1 MTTTARHQELEYRLS
16 VHNQRT
22 CARNLQEW
30 YETKLQPLMESHHSA
45 LENTKTT
52 MINTI
57 NAIIDCASTCSR
69 IYSHGLDKA
78 SSLLPLRHRALIQEK
93 MDLEAASRALVPVD
107 YYNSFFNVGKPSPL
121 HFGISVLPLN
131 FSTQIIQ
138 FISRVPAVSL
148 LEAEQTNELGRMDSD
163 YITLFELAQ
172 YGPLLPLNSQ
182 EFERVKFSKS
192 ISRRSLVALMAPDK
206 SVWEPFGSVARKG
219 LIKMAIGNVLPEWLT
234 FRKNSDFIV
243 DAMGRK
249 WDFETDKPMPN

>member
-1 MTTTARHQELEYRLS
+1 M
-16 VHNQRT
+16 
-22 CARNLQEW
+22 
-30 YETKLQPLMESHHSA
+30 
-45 LENTKTT
+45 
-52 MINTI
+52 
-57 NAIIDCASTCSR
+57 
-69 IYSHGLDKA
+69 
-78 SSLLPLRHRALIQEK
+78 
-93 MDLEAASRALVPVD
+93 
-107 YYNSFFNVGKPSPL
+107 
-121 HFGISVLPLN
+121 
-131 FSTQIIQ
+131 
-138 FISRVPAVSL
+138 SL

-206 SVWEPFGSVARKG
+206 LVWEPFGSVARKG

>member
-1 MTTTARHQELEYRLS
+1 M
-16 VHNQRT
+16 
-22 CARNLQEW
+22 
-30 YETKLQPLMESHHSA
+30 
-45 LENTKTT
+45 
-52 MINTI
+52 
-57 NAIIDCASTCSR
+57 
-69 IYSHGLDKA
+69 
-78 SSLLPLRHRALIQEK
+78 IQEK

-206 SVWEPFGSVARKG
+206 LVWEPFGSVARKG

>member
-121 HFGISVLPLN
+121 HFG
-131 FSTQIIQ
+131 
-138 FISRVPAVSL
+138 SR
-148 LEAEQTNELGRMDSD
+148 QCHC
-163 YITLFELAQ
+163 
-172 YGPLLPLNSQ
+172 
-182 EFERVKFSKS
+182 
-192 ISRRSLVALMAPDK
+192 
-206 SVWEPFGSVARKG
+206 
-219 LIKMAIGNVLPEWLT
+219 
-234 FRKNSDFIV
+234 
-243 DAMGRK
+243 
-249 WDFETDKPMPN
+249 